1 MRVSH
6 ILISAF
12 AALMPALGALCD
24 RACLK
29 SWLDQYLQ
37 AILKHDP
44 QAAFF
49 GVLNEGA
56 EPTVTTVRIRVQDR
70 KITEAEWDHRAAHCG
85 GDQRFRRA
93 SREELIAEKW
103 GERVRP
109 TSPHRDCET
118 GLAGVYS

>member
-6 ILISAF
+6 ILIAAF

-44 QAAFF
+44 QAACF

-56 EPTVTTVRIRVQDR
+56 EPTVTTVRIRVEDC
-70 KITEAEWDHRAAHCG
+70 KITGAEWIIARRIAAGINGFDARRGKSSLPKSGASASALHR
-85 GDQRFRRA
+85 
-93 SREELIAEKW
+93 LI
-103 GERVRP
+103 
-109 TSPHRDCET
+109 ET
-118 GLAGVYS
+118 VKPV